1 MHVFKKRLD
10 YVFITDRRRVLM
22 QQAIISSLVANLSQL
37 LLSFLLVNNIVAKKS
52 RAGGRFINFPFGE
65 DFEMGSA
72 YM

>member
-1 MHVFKKRLD
+1 
-10 YVFITDRRRVLM
+10 M

>member
-1 MHVFKKRLD
+1 MYLKQIEDACLCNRLS
-10 YVFITDRRRVLM
+10 FL
-22 QQAIISSLVANLSQL
+22 SLVANLSQL

-52 RAGGRFINFPFGE
+52 RAGGRSINFPFGE